1 MDVRIFT
8 QDDVRHLLK
17 MPRAIELMREA
28 FAALSTGRI
37 DSPIR
42 TVLTN
47 NHGTVLY
54 KPAYSAAQSL
64 FCAKVVSVFPGN
76 ADKGLPVTPGI
87 IILNDGETGLPVG
100 LMEAGFL
107 TSLRTG
113 AATGLAT
120 DLLAKPDASIAALF
134 GTGGQAGHQLEAML
148 CVRELKRV
156 YVFSGHEEN
165 AIRFSEE
172 MSGLSGR
179 CELLPAQNRDVLA
192 ECDIITT
199 ATTSAKPV
207 FADWEI
213 AAAVHINAIGSLGPG
228 RSEIPPATIQ
238 RATVVVDQREACLSE
253 AGELLPLMADGR
265 LPSDFAPA
273 ELGEL
278 VLDAEY
284 KAERAVTV
292 FKSAGN
298 AVQDLVCAAEVL
310 QLAEDAGRGQT
321 VQF

>member
-17 MPRAIELMREA
+17 MPRAIELMRDA
-28 FAALSTGRI
+28 FAALSTGEI

-47 NHGTVLY
+47 EHGTVLY
-54 KPAYSAAQSL
+54 KPAWSAVQNV

-76 ADKGLPVTPGI
+76 ADKGLPVTPALI
-87 IILNDGETGLPVG
+87 VVNDGETGMPVS

-120 DLLAKPDASIAALF
+120 DLLAKRDASTAALF
-134 GTGGQAGHQLEAML
+134 GTGGQAAHQLEAML
-148 CVRELKRV
+148 CVRDFERV
-156 YVFSGHEEN
+156 YVFSRREEN
-165 AIRFSEE
+165 AIRFCET
-172 MSGLSGR
+172 MSGLSNN
-179 CELLPAQNRDVLA
+179 CKLLPAPNRDVLM
-192 ECDIITT
+192 ECDTITT
-199 ATTSAKPV
+199 VTTSPTPV
-207 FADWEI
+207 FDDQEI
-213 AAAVHINAIGSLGPG
+213 ADSVHINAIGALGPS

-238 RATVVVDQREACLSE
+238 RATVVVDQREACLKE

-278 VLDAEY
+278 VHNAEY
-284 KAERAVTV
+284 RPDKPVSI
-292 FKSAGN
+292 FKSVGN

-310 QLAEDAGRGQT
+310 KLAEDTGRGQA